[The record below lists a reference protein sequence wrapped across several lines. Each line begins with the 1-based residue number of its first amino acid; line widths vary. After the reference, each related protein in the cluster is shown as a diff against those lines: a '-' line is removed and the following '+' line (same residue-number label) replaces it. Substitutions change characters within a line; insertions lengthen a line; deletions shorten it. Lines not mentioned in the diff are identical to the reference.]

1 MSAVTTDVAATEM
14 FIVFAFLFDDFILFR
29 KFLVWLIMTAV
40 LSFLLTILHC
50 VFCSFQ
56 LHDVTHILMTH
67 AVDEDLVK
75 QFLKQVNVI
84 LLD

>member
-1 MSAVTTDVAATEM
+1 
-14 FIVFAFLFDDFILFR
+14 
-29 KFLVWLIMTAV
+29 MTAV